1 MHAWTFKASPDE
13 IGGLLRIQLKI
24 TEVWATLVGSDGE
37 KLHSNCHP
45 FWQDDAASA
54 ETAADL
60 ASVVKPKLAPLAVQ
74 IAENAHLVKRIQKA
88 VSEAN
93 IHGLVSK
100 QLKDTLLVTHS
111 FSLHCADLEQC
122 YLAMSTSRDAGLKLW
137 RKLAKA
143 NASKEFEK
151 GSPSNLFLELLSKVQ
166 CLLGDS

>member
-1 MHAWTFKASPDE
+1 M
-13 IGGLLRIQLKI
+13 
-24 TEVWATLVGSDGE
+24 GSDGDE
-37 KLHSNCHP
+37 LLSNCHP

-54 ETAADL
+54 ETATDL
-60 ASVVKPKLAPLAVQ
+60 ASAVKSKLADLAVQ
-74 IAENAHLVKRIQKA
+74 ISENTHLVEQIQNV
-88 VSEAN
+88 VSKAN

-122 YLAMSTSRDAGLKLW
+122 YLAMSTNKDAGLTWW

>member
-1 MHAWTFKASPDE
+1 MAQASPGE

-24 TEVWATLVGSDGE
+24 TEVWKTLVGSDGE
-37 KLHSNCHP
+37 KLLANCHQ

-54 ETAADL
+54 ETAMDF
-60 ASVVKPKLAPLAVQ
+60 ASTVKSKLAQLAVQ
-74 IAENAHLVKRIQKA
+74 ISENTHLVEQIQNV
-88 VSEAN
+88 VSKAN
-93 IHGLVSK
+93 IPGLVSK
-100 QLKDTLLVTHS
+100 QLADTLVATHS

-122 YLAMSTSRDAGLKLW
+122 YLAMSTNADAGLTWW